1 MEAFLRS
8 GSRDGAEDFISG
20 DCLENF
26 TAVDAYEE
34 EVIGDESHDG
44 LRGGMVAALV
54 SAFPDID
61 VAEVHEAV
69 DQVLKDACVAGIE
82 AADKSVPI
90 DAVHRHAD
98 VEMCFLPDYGHPG
111 LADLWVQPDGSPS
124 NNA

>member
-69 DQVLKDACVAGIE
+69 DQVLKDACVGIE
-82 AADKSVPI
+82 AADKSVQI
-90 DAVHRHAD
+90 GRESWRERGWQLV
-98 VEMCFLPDYGHPG
+98 MNPG
-111 LADLWVQPDGSPS
+111 GSS
-124 NNA
+124 TLTNKNIE